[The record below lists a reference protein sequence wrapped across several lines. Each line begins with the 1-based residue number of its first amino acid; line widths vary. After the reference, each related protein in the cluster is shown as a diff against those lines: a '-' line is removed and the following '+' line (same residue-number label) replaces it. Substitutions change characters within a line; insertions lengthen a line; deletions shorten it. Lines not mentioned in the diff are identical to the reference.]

1 MCQSWISLIM
11 IVCLTT
17 ELSTGSTIGLNR
29 DLLKFSFYSSFLATI
44 VPRIKIVSQEWKI
57 QKLKIRKEWLLV
69 FHTFFICVNIN
80 MVTNKSVIQ
89 SYKEH
94 CGHIS
99 IYHEL
104 YMCDWF
110 VIKNNMCDW
119 FNIFWKLMLPGKVN
133 KLQFFFLFFNKKNP
147 CKLLHCWNVLLKLKK
162 WFLKKKKKERE
173 TKKEKRRHTSQNP
186 YLISWTLKSHTS
198 NLCFSMVLFF

>member
-44 VPRIKIVSQEWKI
+44 VPKIKIVSQEWKI

-89 SYKEH
+89 SYEEH
-94 CGHIS
+94 RGHIS

-119 FNIFWKLMLPGKVN
+119 FNIF
-133 KLQFFFLFFNKKNP
+133 
-147 CKLLHCWNVLLKLKK
+147 
-162 WFLKKKKKERE
+162 
-173 TKKEKRRHTSQNP
+173 
-186 YLISWTLKSHTS
+186 
-198 NLCFSMVLFF
+198 